1 MIEQAKGVVS
11 HTRGVPIDDAFTLM
25 REYARSHNIG
35 LSVVAARL
43 VDRSLRL

>member
-1 MIEQAKGVVS
+1 MS
-11 HTRGVPIDDAFTLM
+11 HTRGVSIDEAFLLI
-25 REYARSHNIG
+25 RQYARSHSMG